1 MTHAPL
7 FLVAGAT
14 GTVGRPLVHRLL
26 ADGHRVRALTRNPD
40 KADLPKG
47 AEVVA
52 GDLSDAASLTEA
64 FEGVSAAHL
73 IGFDGADY
81 APLAN
86 GAEIVD
92 LARRSGVR
100 QVTVLRGGFDK
111 NPLEKALEASDLA
124 WTFLT
129 PVEFMANTLEWAPS
143 IRDEGV
149 VRAAFP
155 DVKSAM
161 IHEADIADVAA
172 VALTHDGHDGQDYWL
187 TGPEALTTR
196 EQVRVIG
203 EVLGRDIRYV
213 ELTTDEV
220 VAQWRAEGYTEED
233 IAFFL
238 AVRTDPPEAGYTPLP
253 TVEQVTGRPPR
264 TFAQWVR
271 DHAASFGGP

>member
-172 VALTHDGHDGQDYWL
+172 VALTHDGHAGQDYWL

>member
-172 VALTHDGHDGQDYWL
+172 VALTHDGHAGQDYWL

-196 EQVRVIG
+196 EQVRMIG